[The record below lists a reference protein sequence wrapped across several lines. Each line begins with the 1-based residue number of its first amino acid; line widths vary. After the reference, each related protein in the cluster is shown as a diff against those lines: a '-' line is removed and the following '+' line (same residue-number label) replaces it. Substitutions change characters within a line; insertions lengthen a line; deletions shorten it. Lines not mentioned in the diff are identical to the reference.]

1 MNRGIPIGMILGCV
15 ILAGAIL
22 IVNALVDRDPPEPG
36 RLEVT
41 SFLRANCP
49 GDTDED
55 IEGVLMMIE
64 RFRLDGYTFTD
75 AVARCWQMPEETGE
89 PLRVG
94 QFRAFVA
101 CAFQVYE

>member
-1 MNRGIPIGMILGCV
+1 MCRPIVGS
-15 ILAGAIL
+15 
-22 IVNALVDRDPPEPG
+22 RKSPPP
-36 RLEVT
+36 
-41 SFLRANCP
+41 
-49 GDTDED
+49 
-55 IEGVLMMIE
+55 
-64 RFRLDGYTFTD
+64 D